1 MPYGLRLKVHHA
13 GLVSAASTAAFQ
25 AAGVGSN
32 PVSRSSRSTLQSLM
46 EEGMCHQTAY
56 TIRRVQQ
63 LLHSNSQKVKTFSS
77 QEKIVG
83 SIPTSINTRLVHMV
97 DSSKWSGGLPLTQKI
112 VGSSPLSTT
121 TSRCGPAW
129 PTARVLGT

>member
-1 MPYGLRLKVHHA
+1 MYGFESRMPLQPFYSSIVNGRGCFAARVRGLMR
-13 GLVSAASTAAFQ
+13 
-25 AAGVGSN
+25 
-32 PVSRSSRSTLQSLM
+32 
-46 EEGMCHQTAY
+46 
-56 TIRRVQQ
+56 RRVQQ

-97 DSSKWSGGLPLTQKI
+97 DSSKWSGGLPLTRKI

-121 TSRCGPAW
+121 TLRDVGYRSPTCFGNKVKQVQLLSSRAY
-129 PTARVLGT
+129 